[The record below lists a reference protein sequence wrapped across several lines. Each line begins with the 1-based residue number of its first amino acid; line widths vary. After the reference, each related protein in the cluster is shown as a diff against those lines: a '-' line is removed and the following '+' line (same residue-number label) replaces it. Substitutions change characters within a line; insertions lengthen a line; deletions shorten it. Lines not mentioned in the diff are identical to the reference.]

1 MRYIPL
7 TDSDREKMLAAMGA
21 ESVESLLKHLP
32 VGVRFRGDLAIP
44 AALSEPELL
53 ELMAGLSGMNAHT
66 EEYAY
71 FLGGGAYAHLIP
83 SLVKHLASRS
93 EFYTPYT
100 PYQPELSQGTLQAVY
115 EYQTLICQLTKM
127 EVANAS
133 MYDGASATAE
143 AAIMAARITGRDSVI
158 VSRSVHP
165 EYREVLRTY
174 LSQTAMEIHEAGF
187 TSEGTTDA
195 KDIKQTLFDRTAA
208 IIVQSPSF
216 MGIIEDV
223 KSFAALAHDA
233 GALLI
238 AVVVEPISLGILAPP
253 GDNGADIIVGEG
265 QSLGND
271 LSYGGP
277 YLGFFAT
284 RGNYLRY
291 MPGRIVGQTV
301 DASGKPGYVLTMAT
315 REQHIRRHR
324 ATSNIC
330 TNEAL
335 CALKATIFMCTLGRE
350 GLRELALLNLQK
362 AAYAK
367 DAFSQIAGCGLP
379 FAGPTFNEFALRL
392 PVSIEEVNQ
401 KLLKEKIIGGLDISR
416 YYPELKNNML
426 VCVTEKVTRRDIDRF
441 AGVLKSL

>member
-7 TDSDREKMLAAMGA
+7 TDSDREKMLAAVGA
-21 ESVESLLKHLP
+21 KSTESLLERVP
-32 VGVRFRGDLAIP
+32 DGVRFRGELAIP
-44 AALSEPELL
+44 PALSEPELL
-53 ELMAGLSGMNAHT
+53 EQMARLSGMNAHT
-66 EEYAY
+66 EEYTY
-71 FLGGGAYAHLIP
+71 FLGGGAYSHLIP
-83 SLVKHLASRS
+83 SVVKHLASRS

-100 PYQPELSQGTLQAVY
+100 PYQPELSQGTLQATY
-115 EYQTLICQLTKM
+115 EYQTLICQLTGM

-143 AAIMAARITGRDSVI
+143 AAIMAARITGRQNVI
-158 VSRSVHP
+158 VSRAVHT
-165 EYREVLRTY
+165 EYRHVLRTY
-174 LSQTAMEIHEAGF
+174 LAQTGMEICEAGF
-187 TSEGTTDA
+187 TSKGTTDT
-195 KDIKQTLFDRTAA
+195 KQVERVLSHKTAA

-216 MGIIEDV
+216 MGIIENI
-223 KSFAALAHDA
+223 KGFAALAHDS

-238 AVVVEPISLGILAPP
+238 AVIVEPISLGILSPP
-253 GDNGADIIVGEG
+253 GDNGADIVVGEG
-265 QSLGND
+265 QGLGND

-284 RGNYLRY
+284 RENYLRN

-301 DASGKPGYVLTMAT
+301 DASGRPGYVLTMAT
-315 REQHIRRHR
+315 REQHIRRQR

-335 CALKATIFMCTLGRE
+335 CALKATIFMCTLGRK

-367 DAFSQIAGCGLP
+367 DAFSQIAGCALP
-379 FAGPTFNEFALRL
+379 FASPTFNEFALGL
-392 PVSIEEVNQ
+392 PVSAEEVNR
-401 KLLKEKIIGGLDISR
+401 KLLKEKIIGGLDISG
-416 YYPELKNNML
+416 YYPELSHTML